1 MGRVRAVERA
11 IRASSVSGLTRRTS
25 VPGRR
30 TLVSDRCRYGRRV
43 RVGLSIPIMDEP
55 SALVDLGVAAEAN
68 GWDGVFLWH
77 HVIGTP
83 DFAVPMSDAW
93 VLLGALAVRTDRV
106 RLGTTVTALPRHQP
120 QEVARQ
126 TATLDQ
132 LSGGRMVLG
141 VGLGEPPSEY
151 TALGRNADR
160 AVLATMLDEGLEV
173 VSGLWSG
180 QPFSHH
186 GAHYSFDGVQLLPPP
201 LQEPR
206 IPVWVSAMARN
217 ERTLG
222 RAARWDG
229 VLLGAMTSEGGMDV
243 LAPEAVAEVAA
254 RPDAPADIVVAAP
267 AGTDPAL
274 NEDAGA
280 TWVLITGWLDE
291 LRGLATAAPG
301 SSAG

>member
-1 MGRVRAVERA
+1 M
-11 IRASSVSGLTRRTS
+11 
-25 VPGRR
+25 
-30 TLVSDRCRYGRRV
+30 
-43 RVGLSIPIMDEP
+43 
-55 SALVDLGVAAEAN
+55 VDLGVAAEAN

-93 VLLGALAVRTDRV
+93 VVLGALAVRTERI
-106 RLGTTVTALPRHQP
+106 RLGTTITALPRHQP
-120 QEVARQ
+120 AEVARQ
-126 TATLDQ
+126 TVTLDR

-151 TALGRNADR
+151 TAVGHTADR
-160 AVLATMLDEGLEV
+160 SILAAMLDEGLEV
-173 VSGLWSG
+173 LSGLWTG
-180 QPFSHH
+180 RRFSHH
-186 GAHYSFDGVQLLPPP
+186 GEHYSFEDVQFLPTP

-229 VLLGAMTSEGGMDV
+229 VILGAMIEGGMEF
-243 LAPEAVAEVAA
+243 LPPEAVAEVAA

-274 NEDAGA
+274 YEDTGA
-280 TWVLITGWLDE
+280 TWVLITDWLDV
-291 LRGLATAAPG
+291 LRDIASTPAPK
-301 SSAG
+301 

>member
-1 MGRVRAVERA
+1 
-11 IRASSVSGLTRRTS
+11 
-25 VPGRR
+25 
-30 TLVSDRCRYGRRV
+30 
-43 RVGLSIPIMDEP
+43 MDEP
-55 SALVDLGVAAEAN
+55 SALVDIGVAAEAN

-83 DFAVPMSDAW
+83 DFPAPMSDAW
-93 VLLGALAVRTDRV
+93 VVLGALAVRTERI
-106 RLGTTVTALPRHQP
+106 RLGTTITALPRHQP

-126 TATLDQ
+126 TVTLDR

-151 TALGRNADR
+151 TAVGRTADR
-160 AVLATMLDEGLEV
+160 SVLAAMLDEGLEV

-180 QPFSHH
+180 EPYSHR
-186 GAHYSFDGVQLLPPP
+186 GTHYTFDDVLFVPPP
-201 LQEPR
+201 LQQPR

-229 VLLGAMTSEGGMDV
+229 VVVGAMSADGGMEV
-243 LAPEAVAEVAA
+243 LAPAAVAEVAGRA
-254 RPDAPADIVVAAP
+254 DRPDDIVVAAP

-274 NEDAGA
+274 YRDTGA
-280 TWVLITGWLDE
+280 TWVLITGWLDD
-291 LRGLATAAPG
+291 LRDVATGPPPG
-301 SSAG
+301 S

>member
-1 MGRVRAVERA
+1 
-11 IRASSVSGLTRRTS
+11 
-25 VPGRR
+25 
-30 TLVSDRCRYGRRV
+30 
-43 RVGLSIPIMDEP
+43 MDEP
-55 SALVDLGVAAEAN
+55 SALVDMGVAAEAN

-93 VLLGALAVRTDRV
+93 VVLGALAARTERV
-106 RLGTTVTALPRHQP
+106 RLGTTVTALPRHQL

-126 TATLDQ
+126 TVTLDR
-132 LSGGRMVLG
+132 LSRGRMILG

-151 TALGRNADR
+151 TTIGRTADR
-160 AVLATMLDEGLEV
+160 VVLAAMLDEGLEV
-173 VSGLWSG
+173 LSGLWSG

-186 GAHYSFDGVQLLPPP
+186 GAHYSFDGVQFLPPP
-201 LQEPR
+201 VQVPR

-229 VLLGAMTSEGGMDV
+229 VVLGAMTAGGGMGV
-243 LAPEAVAEVAA
+243 LPPEAVADVAA

-274 NEDAGA
+274 YEDAGA
-280 TWVLITGWLDE
+280 TWVLITGWIDE
-291 LRGLATAAPG
+291 LGGLAAAPAPRA
-301 SSAG
+301 SAG

>member
-1 MGRVRAVERA
+1 MNTT
-11 IRASSVSGLTRRTS
+11 LPTDC
-25 VPGRR
+25 GRR
-30 TLVSDRCRYGRRV
+30 TLV
-43 RVGLSIPIMDEP
+43 
-55 SALVDLGVAAEAN
+55 
-68 GWDGVFLWH
+68 
-77 HVIGTP
+77 IGTP
-83 DFAVPMSDAW
+83 EFAVPMSDAW
-93 VLLGALAVRTDRV
+93 VLLGALAAQTEQI

-126 TATLDQ
+126 TVTLDR

-160 AVLATMLDEGLEV
+160 AVLAGMLDEGLEV

-180 QPFSHH
+180 QRFSYH
-186 GAHYSFDGVQLLPPP
+186 GVHYSFDEVQFLPPP

-243 LAPEAVAEVAA
+243 LPAGAVAEVAT

-267 AGTDPAL
+267 VGTDPAL
-274 NEDAGA
+274 YGHTGA

-291 LRGLATAAPG
+291 LRSLAAAPPPG
-301 SSAG
+301 SSTG